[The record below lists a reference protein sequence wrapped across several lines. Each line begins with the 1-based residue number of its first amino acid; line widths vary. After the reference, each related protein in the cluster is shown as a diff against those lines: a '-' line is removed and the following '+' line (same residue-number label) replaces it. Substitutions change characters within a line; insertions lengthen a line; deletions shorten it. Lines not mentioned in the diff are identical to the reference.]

1 MMMRPNLRTFILI
14 LCCAAGPAAAQIKP
28 PSSQLVTLVSHRA
41 IYDLRLADATG
52 AKAPAA
58 ASGKIAFDFSSEC
71 GGYNQTLRQVVDLT
85 PGDGD
90 ARISD
95 TRTTTFEDAAG
106 AGFSFST
113 ARGAAE
119 GGEVDGHAE
128 RGAQGVSI
136 ALSRPEPFRLSVQP
150 DVLFP
155 TQHIARII
163 QAARRG
169 ESVLVARLYDGSDN
183 GKRIYNVTAIIG
195 KPARGPDADRG
206 TQNPEFRRMT
216 RWPVSVAYFPED
228 RRDGLPDYAL
238 SFNLYENGVS
248 TGLKLDYGDFALRG
262 ELMRIEFPAAT
273 KCGR

>member
-1 MMMRPNLRTFILI
+1 MRPILRTFALAM
-14 LCCAAGPAAAQIKP
+14 CCAAGSAAAQIKSPSNP
-28 PSSQLVTLVSHRA
+28 PVTLVSHRA

-52 AKAPAA
+52 AKAPAD

-71 GGYNQTLRQVVDLT
+71 GGYNQTLRQVVDLA
-85 PGDGD
+85 PGEGE

-95 TRTTTFEDAAG
+95 TRSTTFEDSAG
-106 AGFSFST
+106 ADFSFST
-113 ARGAAE
+113 ERSAGE

-128 RGAQGVSI
+128 RSAKGVAI
-136 ALSRPEPFRLSVQP
+136 ALSRPQPVRLSAQS

-155 TQHIARII
+155 TQHLARII
-163 QAARRG
+163 EAARRG
-169 ESVLVARLYDGSDN
+169 EKVLVARLYDGSDD

-206 TQNPEFRRMT
+206 AQVAKFRDLT

-228 RRDGLPDYAL
+228 RRDGLPEYTL
-238 SFNLYENGVS
+238 SFDLYENGVS
-248 TGLKLDYGDFALRG
+248 AGLKLDYGDFALRG
-262 ELMRIEFPAAT
+262 EMIRIEFPPAT